1 MKRKVLSVIMTGA
14 MVAGLAGTVPYTLKN
29 SRHTISVS
37 ASWFSMKHLTP
48 QLKAS
53 RMQSKRVSARR
64 TLHLMSR
71 MHRAIPLP
79 AAPSSTTSYPA
90 M

>member
-14 MVAGLAGTVPYTLKN
+14 MVAGLAGTVTVHAEEQQTY
-29 SRHTISVS
+29 ISVS

-53 RMQSKRVSARR
+53 RMQSKKVSARR